1 MTILNTTPHNVC
13 VLNTTGGETV
23 FPKSTCQIR
32 ATASEEKIR
41 EEAGFDIYQESLGA
55 LIVDDPNDMMHNAD
69 VLIMSRIAASKAKE
83 IKSYEKYKIWIPGGL
98 IRDPMGA
105 VIGCKGFIE
114 V

>member
-1 MTILNTTPHNVC
+1 
-13 VLNTTGGETV
+13 
-23 FPKSTCQIR
+23 
-32 ATASEEKIR
+32 
-41 EEAGFDIYQESLGA
+41 
-55 LIVDDPNDMMHNAD
+55 MHNAD